1 MFEVELNDLISFDFF
16 LERLRW
22 SMLLSRECDL
32 SKLSFLG
39 SCSLEFFKSSTV
51 KYRSKFLVFAYVLL
65 YDGSAVTFAWVLT
78 TRSYLLNGSMA
89 SLFFDWK
96 VFALLT
102 LSPW

>member
-1 MFEVELNDLISFDFF
+1 M
-16 LERLRW
+16 
-22 SMLLSRECDL
+22 
-32 SKLSFLG
+32 
-39 SCSLEFFKSSTV
+39 